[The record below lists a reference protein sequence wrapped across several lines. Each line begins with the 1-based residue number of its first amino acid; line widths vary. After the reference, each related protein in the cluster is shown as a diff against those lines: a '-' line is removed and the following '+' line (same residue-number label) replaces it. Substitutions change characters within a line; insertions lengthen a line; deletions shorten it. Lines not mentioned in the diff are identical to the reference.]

1 MCVVIH
7 DMLFMNTITNIAY
20 RYRSIQ
26 RNSKTSREQEEEE
39 EEKKESEVKYGDEH
53 VNSQ

>member
-7 DMLFMNTITNIAY
+7 GMLFMNTFTNIAY

-26 RNSKTSREQEEEE
+26 RNSKTSREQDEEEG
-39 EEKKESEVKYGDEH
+39 EKRK
-53 VNSQ
+53 